1 MSQSHAE
8 LAWLR
13 GTFVTPVPCVH
24 ARCSPGCYPR
34 GFARTGN
41 ARGGSLGRVQG
52 HGADR
57 REARAAMRG
66 RERSVL
72 CSFPGCGEILN
83 EPGRCAEHRREGY
96 NWRGSRLA
104 GYDSTRWKRTSVR
117 IRRERPTCER
127 CGVRPSAH
135 VHHRRHLHW
144 PDPGFFDPDELE
156 ALCAPC
162 HRTVTGRH
170 AAMVKQGRANTGRAS
185 VSSPRLQADRPTAPR
200 QPPAANLSG

>member
-1 MSQSHAE
+1 
-8 LAWLR
+8 
-13 GTFVTPVPCVH
+13 
-24 ARCSPGCYPR
+24 
-34 GFARTGN
+34 
-41 ARGGSLGRVQG
+41 
-52 HGADR
+52 
-57 REARAAMRG
+57 MRG

-96 NWRGSRLA
+96 NWRGPRLA

-185 VSSPRLQADRPTAPR
+185 VSSPRLQAASGGQPLGLTGRRPSSDPLERRAIAVPQRLHRCWIEARKAT
-200 QPPAANLSG
+200 